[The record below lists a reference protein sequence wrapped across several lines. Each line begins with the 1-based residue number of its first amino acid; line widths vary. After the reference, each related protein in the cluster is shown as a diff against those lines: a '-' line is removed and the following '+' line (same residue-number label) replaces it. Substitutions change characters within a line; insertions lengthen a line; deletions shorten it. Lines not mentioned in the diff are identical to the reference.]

1 MGEVRYMISDASK
14 RVGVEAHVLRYWE
27 EELELPIMRNEM
39 GHRYY
44 TEENIRHLIRVREMK
59 EKGFQLKAI
68 RMAFDNHME
77 NAEELAA
84 SVIKEPSGGDTNAA
98 GQPQEQGTNL
108 GQGMEIEQQ
117 HAQPQPSQ
125 EQEDEKAAR
134 QHQARQLFKELFLQ
148 ALQENNQILLS
159 SVKEEVGDHVIKQ
172 VDYLFREQEERE
184 EERFKRFDELLRKK
198 QRGKL
203 GLHLKSHSKQQPRGQ
218 EA

>member
-1 MGEVRYMISDASK
+1 MGDVRYMISEASK

-27 EELELPIMRNEM
+27 EELDLPIMRNEM

-44 TEENIRHLIRVREMK
+44 TEENISYLTRVKEMK

-84 SVIKEPSGGDTNAA
+84 SVIQEASKNHVKKEETV
-98 GQPQEQGTNL
+98 
-108 GQGMEIEQQ
+108 M
-117 HAQPQPSQ
+117 
-125 EQEDEKAAR
+125 EQEPQDVKQAR
-134 QHQARQLFKELFLQ
+134 QLKARQLFKELFLQ

-172 VDYLFREQEERE
+172 VDYLFREQEDRE

-203 GLHLKSHSKQQPRGQ
+203 GLHLKTQSKHEPSGQ
-218 EA
+218 KA

>member
-1 MGEVRYMISDASK
+1 MGDVRYMISDASK
-14 RVGVEAHVLRYWE
+14 KVGVEAHVLRYWE

-44 TEENIRHLIRVREMK
+44 TEENIRHLIRVKEMK

-84 SVIKEPSGGDTNAA
+84 SVIRKPVGDDMKNMEP
-98 GQPQEQGTNL
+98 PQEQEKENE
-108 GQGMEIEQQ
+108 QGAEIEHRQ
-117 HAQPQPSQ
+117 ANPPQ
-125 EQEDEKAAR
+125 EQEEAKKAR
-134 QHQARQLFKELFLQ
+134 QLQARQLFKELFLQ
-148 ALQENNQILLS
+148 ALQENNQILLN

-203 GLHLKSHSKQQPRGQ
+203 GLRLKSHSKRQPSGQ
-218 EA
+218 KA